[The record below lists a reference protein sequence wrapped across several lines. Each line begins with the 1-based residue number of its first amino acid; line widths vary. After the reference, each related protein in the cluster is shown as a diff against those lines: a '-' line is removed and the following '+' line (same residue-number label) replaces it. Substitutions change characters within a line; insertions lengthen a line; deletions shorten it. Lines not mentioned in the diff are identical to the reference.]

1 MKGTAAHLL
10 EFLEGARKRF
20 IIPVYQRN
28 YDWRKENCKQLFDDL
43 VSLVKENKGT
53 HFFGSIVSYAHSRDE
68 VVLID
73 GQQRITTISLILI
86 ALINAMKKGEIISTD
101 PRLSDIIE
109 ETYIVDKYRKDER
122 KVRLKPFRDDCEAF
136 DRLIYKSEDEY
147 IPESKVTINYR
158 YFYDRIVS
166 AQELTADQLFDAID
180 SLEVIDIELEPEH
193 GDNPQLIFE
202 SLNSTGLDLTESDK
216 IRNYVLMNLPPVVQ
230 ERYYDSYW
238 NKIEKCCRNELDSFV
253 RNYLTVKLGS
263 IPTLKG
269 IYPTFKNYTKKV
281 NDIEGVLSDMLR
293 YASSYKDIVTFNLRD
308 SETNEIAKRLDLL
321 DMTVAYPFL
330 MAFWTYANEV
340 QLDKSEVYK
349 VFSCIETFIFRRLV
363 CDLPTNALN
372 KIFATLHGSVMKN
385 KKDEDTYSS
394 VMIYLLESKKLT
406 SAFPKDE
413 EFIAGFTSKNIYSM
427 RAKNKAYIFERLENG
442 SSKEKNDVVSNIE
455 DGILT
460 IEHIMPQTLNKGWKQ
475 VLGENWETIQEKW
488 LHTISNLTLSGY
500 NYSYSNRSFV
510 EKKTMEN
517 GFEQSGLRLNQYI
530 AKFDKWDETELEA
543 RKQKLSEMALKIWA
557 YPETSF
563 VPIQQEDD
571 IVALS
576 EDNDTCTSRKIQY
589 FIFQDD
595 KQDVNDWA
603 DMMWEM
609 ANRLF
614 AINPSIL
621 YREAVNEKN
630 VWFDTKSESKQFK
643 KLAEGLYYCPSGS
656 STWNKMAILKN
667 LFRLYQLE
675 EDDLLFGLYPKK
687 EESDK

>member
-43 VSLVKENKGT
+43 VNLIREKKGT

-73 GQQRITTISLILI
+73 GQQRVTTISLILI
-86 ALINAMKKGEIISTD
+86 ALINAMKNGEIVSD
-101 PRLSDIIE
+101 DSRLCDIIE

-136 DRLIYKSEDEY
+136 DRLIYKDEVDY

-166 AQELTADQLFDAID
+166 ARELTPDELFQAID

-216 IRNYVLMNLPPVVQ
+216 IRNYVLMNLTPDVQ
-230 ERYYDSYW
+230 EKYYDSYW
-238 NKIEKCCRNELDSFV
+238 NKIEKCCKNELDSFV
-253 RNYLTVKLGS
+253 RNYLTLKQGS

-269 IYPTFKNYTKKV
+269 IYPAFKNYTRKV
-281 NDIEGVLSDMLR
+281 DNIEDVLSDMLR
-293 YASSYKDIVTFNLRD
+293 YANAYRDIVTFNLRD

-321 DMTVAYPFL
+321 DMTVAYPFF

-340 QLDKSEVYK
+340 QLDKSEIYK

-372 KIFATLHGSVMKN
+372 KIFATLHSSVLKN
-385 KKDEDTYSS
+385 KKDDDTYSS
-394 VMIYLLESKKLT
+394 VMIYLLESRKLT
-406 SAFPKDE
+406 SAFPKDD

-427 RAKNKAYIFERLENG
+427 RSKNKAYIFERLENG

-455 DGILT
+455 VGILT
-460 IEHIMPQTLNKGWKQ
+460 IEHIMPQTLTKAWKQ
-475 VLGENWETIQEKW
+475 ALGENWEAIQEKW

-500 NYSYSNRSFV
+500 NYNYSNRSFA

-517 GFEQSGLRLNQYI
+517 GFAQSGLRLNQYI
-530 AKFDKWDETELEA
+530 AKFDKWDESELEA
-543 RKQKLSEMALKIWA
+543 RKKTLSDLALKIWA

-563 VPIQQEDD
+563 TPALQEDD

-576 EDNDTCTSRKIQY
+576 EDNDTCTGRKIQY

-595 KQDVNDWA
+595 RQDVNDWA
-603 DMMWEM
+603 DMMWEV
-609 ANRLF
+609 ANRLYM
-614 AINPSIL
+614 INPSIM
-621 YREAVNEKN
+621 YSEAVNEKN
-630 VWFDTKSESKQFK
+630 VWFKTASDSKQYR
-643 KLAEGLYYCPSGS
+643 KLADGLYFCSSGS

-667 LFRLYQLE
+667 LFRLYQFE
-675 EDDLLFGLYPKK
+675 EDDLQFGLHPKK
-687 EESDK
+687 EDVDK